1 MDAKTSGTNGT
12 SSLFSTN
19 IFGSTPPTQDAT
31 PVAQTTATAAPVLT
45 KAEQDIYDS
54 LNPQEKAELATVIRG
69 MDVTQPNF
77 TSEYGKDARMGIV
90 DVNEEA
96 LSVTRTKD
104 LGKVGTSMS
113 NLMLQLKGISVP
125 SQTRGIFKRTQSYI
139 AQLNAKLA
147 PAEKN
152 VEKAVAIMDAHK
164 GQLAADNVSF
174 DSLYKKNLAYY
185 RALTLYII
193 AGKMKLDEE
202 RKTTLVTLQKRA
214 TETGDMADVEA
225 YNSYNSQLNQFD
237 SLLNEFESS
246 RLLCLQTAPVIR
258 MAQENNKLLIQKFD
272 YIFTTAVPAW
282 RTQIHL
288 ALNLENSKQA
298 ASAANAAIDFTND
311 LIRQNA
317 DMLKQGTID
326 IARLSEREIIESD
339 TLEYANQ
346 RLIEGIEAVFQIHA
360 EGKAQR
366 EANREKRAMLEED
379 LKNELL
385 QLTARQ

>member
-1 MDAKTSGTNGT
+1 MEEKTMETSGFG
-12 SSLFSTN
+12 SLFSTD
-19 IFGSTPPTQDAT
+19 IFGEEPIQKPTTNEPTPI
-31 PVAQTTATAAPVLT
+31 LT
-45 KAEQDIYDS
+45 KAEQDIFNS
-54 LNPQEKAELATVIRG
+54 LNVQEKAELNNVIRG
-69 MDVTQPNF
+69 MDLTQPNF
-77 TSEYGKDARMGIV
+77 TSEYGKDVRHGIV

-113 NLMLQLKGISVP
+113 NLMLQLKGISIP
-125 SQTRGIFKRTQSYI
+125 SQTRGIFRRAQSYV
-139 AQLNAKLA
+139 AQLNAMLE

-152 VEKAVAIMDAHK
+152 VQKAVQIMEDHK
-164 GQLAADNVSF
+164 SQLAVDNVSF
-174 DSLYKKNLAYY
+174 DALYKKNLAYY

-193 AGKMKLDEE
+193 AGKIKLDEE
-202 RKTTLVTLQKRA
+202 RKTNLAQLQQKA
-214 TETGDMADVEA
+214 TTTGDMADVEA
-225 YNSYNSQLNQFD
+225 YNSYNSKLNQFD

-298 ASAANAAIDFTND
+298 ASAANAAIDFTNA

-326 IARLSEREIIESD
+326 IAQLSEREIIESE

-346 RLIEGIEAVFQIHA
+346 RLIESIDAVFKIHE
-360 EGKAQR
+360 EGKAKR

-385 QLTARQ
+385 QLTTRH

>member
-1 MDAKTSGTNGT
+1 MEKETMEKKGSG
-12 SSLFSTN
+12 SLFSTD
-19 IFGSTPPTQDAT
+19 IFENAPIQQPTTSEKT
-31 PVAQTTATAAPVLT
+31 PVPILSKT
-45 KAEQDIYDS
+45 EQDIYDS
-54 LNPQEKAELATVIRG
+54 LNAQEKAELTNVIRG
-69 MDVTQPNF
+69 MDLTQPNF
-77 TSEYGKDARMGIV
+77 TSEYGKDARQGIAS
-90 DVNEEA
+90 VNEEA

-113 NLMLQLKGISVP
+113 NLMLQLKGISIP
-125 SQTRGIFKRTQSYI
+125 SQTRGIFKRAQSYI
-139 AQLNAKLA
+139 AQLNAKLV
-147 PAEKN
+147 PVEKN
-152 VEKAVAIMDAHK
+152 VEKAVQIMEDHQS
-164 GQLAADNVSF
+164 QLATDNVSF
-174 DSLYKKNLAYY
+174 DTLYNKNLAYY

-193 AGKMKLDEE
+193 AGKMKLNEE
-202 RKTTLVTLQKRA
+202 RKTTLAQLQKKA
-214 TETGDMADVEA
+214 TESGDMADVEA

-237 SLLNEFESS
+237 TLLNEFESS

-298 ASAANAAIDFTND
+298 ASAANSAIDFTND

-317 DMLKQGTID
+317 DMLKQGTIE
-326 IARLSEREIIESD
+326 IAQLSEREIIESE

-360 EGKAQR
+360 EGKVKR

>member
-1 MDAKTSGTNGT
+1 MEGKTMNSNGSG
-12 SSLFSTN
+12 SLFSTD
-19 IFGSTPPTQDAT
+19 IFGN
-31 PVAQTTATAAPVLT
+31 APVQESKPEAANVPAPILS
-45 KAEQDIYDS
+45 KAEQDIYNS
-54 LNPQEKAELATVIRG
+54 LNAQEKNELTTVIRG
-69 MDVTQPNF
+69 MDLTQPNF
-77 TSEYGKDARMGIV
+77 TSEYGKDARMGIA
-90 DVNEEA
+90 DVNKEA
-96 LSVTRTKD
+96 LAVTRTKD

-113 NLMLQLKGISVP
+113 NLMLQLKGISIP

-147 PAEKN
+147 PAEAN
-152 VEKAVAIMDAHK
+152 VEKAVRIMEDHK
-164 GQLAADNVSF
+164 TQLADDNMSF
-174 DSLYKKNLAYY
+174 EELYKKNLAHY
-185 RALTLYII
+185 RNLTLYII

-202 RKTTLVTLQKRA
+202 RRTTLVELQKKA
-214 TETGDMADVEA
+214 ASTGDMADVEA
-225 YNSYNSQLNQFD
+225 YNSYNSKLNQFD
-237 SLLNEFESS
+237 ALLNEFESS
-246 RLLCLQTAPVIR
+246 RVLCLQTAPAIR

-282 RTQIHL
+282 RTQISL

-326 IARLSEREIIESD
+326 IAQLSQREIIESD
-339 TLEYANQ
+339 TLEYANN
-346 RLIEGIEAVFQIHA
+346 RLIEGLEAVFQIHA
-360 EGKAQR
+360 EGQAKRDAS
-366 EANREKRAMLEED
+366 REKRAMLEED

>member
-1 MDAKTSGTNGT
+1 METKTGS
-12 SSLFSTN
+12 SSLFSTD
-19 IFGSTPPTQDAT
+19 IFGSTP
-31 PVAQTTATAAPVLT
+31 APAPEQVVEKPASILT

-54 LNPQEKAELATVIRG
+54 LKVQEKAQLTNVIRG
-69 MDVTQPNF
+69 MDLTDPNF
-77 TSEYGKDARMGIV
+77 TSEYGKEARQGIAN
-90 DVNEEA
+90 VNERA
-96 LSVTRTKD
+96 LAVTRTKD

-113 NLMLQLKGISVP
+113 NLMLQLKGISIP
-125 SQTRGIFKRTQSYI
+125 SKSQGIFGRAKSYV

-147 PAEKN
+147 PAEEN
-152 VEKAVAIMDAHK
+152 VDKAVKIMDAHK
-164 GQLAADNVSF
+164 NQLATDNVSF
-174 DSLYKKNLAYY
+174 EELYKQNLAYY

-193 AGKMKLDEE
+193 AGKLKLDEE
-202 RKTTLVTLQKRA
+202 RKTTLAQLQQKA
-214 TETGDMADVEA
+214 ASTGDMADVEA
-225 YNSYNSQLNQFD
+225 YKSYDSKLNQFD
-237 SLLNEFESS
+237 SLLSEFESS
-246 RLLCLQTAPVIR
+246 RLLCLQTAPAIR

-272 YIFTTAVPAW
+272 FIFTTAVPAW

-326 IARLSEREIIESD
+326 VARLSQREIIESD

-346 RLIEGIEAVFQIHA
+346 RLIEGLEAVFQIHA
-360 EGKAQR
+360 EGKAKR
-366 EANREKRAMLEED
+366 AASREKRAMLEED

-385 QLTARQ
+385 QLTGRQ